1 MITNTK
7 GTLGFIN
14 EENYSEILRVATKEE
29 LKGNIIKYLEL
40 DVEDDNDLEKL
51 NAYLNEFNG
60 KNDYVICGGNFGC
73 GQLMTYENALENEKD
88 YTLSNLNGENDST
101 SEILEAFF
109 NEVENKLL
117 VTIDKDEF
125 DKKLEEYSEIDGEN
139 AYKDTLLS
147 FVDKTTVDKLKES
160 GWNTNYLEDTLNSCT
175 VGNSMGQVVE
185 IYGYVVM

>member
-1 MITNTK
+1 MICNTK
-7 GTLGFIN
+7 EILEKIN
-14 EENYSEILRVATKEE
+14 EENYSPILRVTTKEE
-29 LKGNIIKYLEL
+29 LKEDLIKYLDL
-40 DVEDDNDLEKL
+40 DIEDDNDLEKL
-51 NAYLNEFNG
+51 NQYLNKFNG

-73 GQLMTYENALENEKD
+73 GQLMTYQNALENEKD
-88 YTLSNLNGENDST
+88 YALSNLNGENDST

-125 DKKLEEYSEIDGEN
+125 DEKLEEYSEIDGEN

-147 FVDKTTVDKLKES
+147 FVDKTIFDELKES
-160 GWNTNYLEDTLNSCT
+160 GWNTNYLEDTLNCCNVCAST
-175 VGNSMGQVVE
+175 GEVIE